1 MKTIHFEI
9 DYHTQ
14 WGEHLVVIYSVDG
27 ARAVKLSL
35 ETNDG
40 MSWTASAKIPA
51 SARHIRHAY
60 TVTDDNGRVLRTEFN
75 RWRIF
80 HFNHRSEVYFSD
92 AWADDT
98 LPGFYHRVA
107 FSQCLMLPPEVE
119 QPRIEQASASSLLL
133 LHAAPPPAGQV
144 WAVVGGS
151 KAWGEWNAAKARP
164 MQRTGTYEWC
174 LPLTR
179 SDKEDVFVG
188 VNGRTWQIAR
198 GVEVELPWNVVK
210 VLQRQEKMLAQ
221 ALEFEEQASKPLEQL
236 EKKV

>member
-27 ARAVKLSL
+27 ARAVKLPL

-133 LHAAPPPAGQV
+133 LHAAP
-144 WAVVGGS
+144 S
-151 KAWGEWNAAKARP
+151 S
-164 MQRTGTYEWC
+164 RTG
-174 LPLTR
+174 L
-179 SDKEDVFVG
+179 
-188 VNGRTWQIAR
+188 GRCGRLEGLGRMECRQGTPHAAHGHLR
-198 GVEVELPWNVVK
+198 MVPAAHP
-210 VLQRQEKMLAQ
+210 QRL
-221 ALEFEEQASKPLEQL
+221 
-236 EKKV
+236 